1 MMRDQMMISAAQC
14 RAARALL
21 DKSQDW
27 LAESAHV
34 GRATIADFER
44 GTRLDMMRQNMIS
57 IVSTLEAAG
66 IEFLPE
72 THDGAGGGVRRRKV
86 EIQYAKDARRL
97 DGGLVWPVRFKG
109 ETYSLRVSR
118 NLLDDLGH
126 LRGGSDGDRERVAS
140 ERLGL
145 IMRAAE
151 LRLARGDVEPGARI
165 TLVYADFPPGSF

>member
-1 MMRDQMMISAAQC
+1 MMISAAQC

-44 GTRLDMMRQNMIS
+44 GTRIDMMRQNMIS

-66 IEFLPE
+66 VEFLPE
-72 THDGAGGGVRRRKV
+72 TDDGAGAGVRQRKV
-86 EIQYAKDARRL
+86 ELQYAKDGRRL
-97 DGGLVWPVRFKG
+97 DGGLVWSLRFKG
-109 ETYSLRVSR
+109 ESYSLYVSR
-118 NLLDDLGH
+118 DMLDDLGH
-126 LRGGSDGDRERVAS
+126 LRGGSDGDRERVAA

-145 IMRAAE
+145 IMRATE
-151 LRLARGDVEPGARI
+151 LRLSRGDVEPGARI
-165 TLVYADFPPGSF
+165 TLVPADLPPGAL